1 MSRGG
6 GEGVGVGVPI
16 VNTGFVDNNHKKRGG
31 GQVLKKFNIQC
42 KHIMGEND
50 LIM

>member
-6 GEGVGVGVPI
+6 GEGVGVPI
-16 VNTGFVDNNHKKRGG
+16 VNTGFVDNNHKKKGGG